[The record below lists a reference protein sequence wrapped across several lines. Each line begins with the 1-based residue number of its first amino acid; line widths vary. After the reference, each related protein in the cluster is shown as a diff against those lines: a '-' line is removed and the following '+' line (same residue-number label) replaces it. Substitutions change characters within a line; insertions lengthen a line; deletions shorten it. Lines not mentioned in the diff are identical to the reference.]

1 MTVGV
6 MAVGTV
12 PDTAGVERPAAG
24 IYAKSSSTKP
34 KEKSENIVKGKCK
47 KMLIKLAVCIFNF
60 KTKKC

>member
-34 KEKSENIVKGKCK
+34 KETSEKYSELHITIIYV
-47 KMLIKLAVCIFNF
+47 
-60 KTKKC
+60 